1 MRRWLLYGIA
11 FTAALL
17 LDLSP
22 FRGTDVGKL
31 LPVETVRI
39 CRENGE
45 IRLQT
50 DTGDTG
56 KGTDIN
62 EALLDLKATTAGN
75 VFLETADYLLVK
87 PGCEEMLGE
96 LADILRP
103 SCGVCVEVGEAEL
116 EKVAKFFAAHE
127 PQVTLQKW
135 RSGNAH
141 LPMLMVKE
149 GRMELV
155 T

>member
-1 MRRWLLYGIA
+1 MRRWIMYGIA
-11 FTAALL
+11 FAVAVV

-39 CRENGE
+39 CRENGK
-45 IRLQT
+45 ILLQT
-50 DTGDTG
+50 DTGDAG
-56 KGTDIN
+56 KGADIS

-75 VFLETADYLLVK
+75 VFLETADYLLVQL
-87 PGCEEMLGE
+87 GCEEMLPE
-96 LADILRP
+96 LAGILRP

-127 PQVTLQKW
+127 PQVTLQDW
-135 RSGNAH
+135 RSEKVH
-141 LPMLMVKE
+141 LPILVVKE

>member
-11 FTAALL
+11 FGAAIL

-31 LPVETVRI
+31 LPVEVVRI
-39 CRENGE
+39 SRENGE
-45 IRLQT
+45 ILLQT

-62 EALLDLKATTAGN
+62 EALLELQATTAGN
-75 VFLETADYLLVK
+75 VFLETADYLLIQ
-87 PGCEEMLGE
+87 PGCEEMLGA
-96 LADILRP
+96 LAGILRP
-103 SCGVCVEVGEAEL
+103 SCSICVEVGEAEL

-135 RSGNAH
+135 RSGKAH
-141 LPMLMVKE
+141 LPMLVVKE

-155 T
+155 A